1 MLGIDFSIVH
11 HGCPST
17 ASSVEY
23 PAVKTRIISSN
34 ILRESEVTVLMHAAC
49 GIKEQLVGFLGFW
62 ENYELTTDFMVTAR
76 TEKEAVFTVSLRD
89 YTEHVTRYILE
100 NKGFFTTPVS
110 VYDGKENWSIVL
122 SDEDSKRGFFSLL
135 DEIGEVSIDKIQRM
149 DSLSMAL
156 PLEYVNLTDRQSESI
171 KKAHSH
177 GYYDFPK
184 KTSSRELAKVVG
196 ISQSTLLEHLHK
208 AEHKII
214 SKIVHHM

>member
-17 ASSVEY
+17 ASSVQY
-23 PAVKTRIISSN
+23 PEVKTRIISSN
-34 ILRESEVTVLMHAAC
+34 ILKDNEVTVLMHAAC
-49 GIKEQLVGFLGFW
+49 DINHQLEGFLKYW
-62 ENYELTTDFMVTAR
+62 ETLELTTDFMVTAR
-76 TEKEAVFTVSLRD
+76 TVKEAVFTVSLRD

-100 NKGFFTTPVS
+100 NRGFFTTPVT
-110 VYDGKENWSIVL
+110 VTDGKENWSIVL
-122 SDEDSKRGFFSLL
+122 SDESTKKDLFKHL
-135 DEIGEVSIDKIQRM
+135 DEIGDVSIDKIQRM

-156 PLEYVNLTDRQSESI
+156 PIEYVNLTDRQSESI
-171 KKAHSH
+171 RKAYLH

-184 KTSSRELAKVVG
+184 KTSSRELAKSIG

-208 AEHKII
+208 AEHKVI